1 MELHVVRLWVPDR
14 PGALGLVAS
23 RIGAVRGDVV
33 GIEILERGAGR
44 AVDELIVGLPEPGL
58 VELLVRE
65 LQQVDGVSVED
76 VRPLSAERHDPGVAA
91 LGIAVELV
99 ESPPDD
105 VLTVL
110 CREVVR
116 EFDAEWSAAVGGL
129 PAEVAAATGDA
140 PSAAWL
146 AAFVEGSR
154 HLPGGHEHD
163 GAPQDVAWASLEGV
177 DLALA
182 AGRKGRPFRWRE
194 RRQLTLLA
202 RVADRVLTTASP
214 RVPDA

>member
-58 VELLVRE
+58 LELLVRE

-99 ESPPDD
+99 EAEPDG
-105 VLTVL
+105 VLPVL

-116 EFDAEWSAAVGGL
+116 EFDGDWSVAVSGV
-129 PAEVAAATGDA
+129 PADILAATGNA
-140 PSAAWL
+140 PTAAWVS
-146 AAFVEGSR
+146 AFVEGSR

-163 GAPQDVAWASLEGV
+163 SAPQDVAWSSLDGV
-177 DLALA
+177 GVTLA

-202 RVADRVLTTASP
+202 RVADRVLAAAWP
-214 RVPDA
+214 RVPDS